1 MSGPENTSP
10 FFRRFIPSRC
20 VPLARRPCAGRLR
33 SGALRAGRLG
43 GRIQATFFRDRTPAV
58 GRIRVRP
65 VDGLKALLMVGVAA
79 FALFPFL
86 VVVGTSLKTLSEV
99 FQSPAT
105 LVPRII
111 VWQNYLDIF
120 VRIPMARHLVNSLI
134 IATGTTV
141 LNITTAAPAAYA
153 MARIRFRGRGVFGL
167 GILVMQM
174 FSPVIVLIPLFKM
187 MKALNLLDTYGG
199 LILVNTAVTLPFSI
213 WLLAGFFKRIPEEL
227 EDAAMIDG
235 LSRTGMLFR
244 IALPLTGPGLATTA
258 IFTFVTAWNEFIFA
272 LVLVSRREMQPITM
286 ALYSWEKNNVVE
298 WNYLMATAV
307 VATIPTVLL
316 FLLVRRRLTAGLMSG
331 AVKS

>member
-1 MSGPENTSP
+1 MGP
-10 FFRRFIPSRC
+10 F
-20 VPLARRPCAGRLR
+20 
-33 SGALRAGRLG
+33 
-43 GRIQATFFRDRTPAV
+43 
-58 GRIRVRP
+58 RVRP
-65 VDGLKALLMVGVAA
+65 AEVLRALLIAGVAA

-86 VVVGTSLKTLSEV
+86 VVAGTSLKTLGEV

-105 LVPRII
+105 LVPRLFA
-111 VWQNYLDIF
+111 WQNYVDVF
-120 VRIPMARHLVNSLI
+120 VRIPMARHLVNSMI

-141 LNITTAAPAAYA
+141 LNIALATPAAYA

-174 FSPVIVLIPLFKM
+174 FSPVIVLIPLFKV
-187 MKALNLLDTYGG
+187 MKALHLLDTYSG

-213 WLLAGFFKRIPEEL
+213 WILAGFFRHIPEEL

-258 IFTFVTAWNEFIFA
+258 IFAFVTAWNEFIFA

-286 ALYSWEKNNVVE
+286 ALYAWEKNNVVE
-298 WNYLMATAV
+298 WNLLMATAV
-307 VATIPTVLL
+307 VATVPTVLL
-316 FLLVRRRLTAGLMSG
+316 FLLVRKRLTSGLMSG

>member
-1 MSGPENTSP
+1 MLGP
-10 FFRRFIPSRC
+10 F
-20 VPLARRPCAGRLR
+20 
-33 SGALRAGRLG
+33 
-43 GRIQATFFRDRTPAV
+43 
-58 GRIRVRP
+58 RVRP
-65 VDGLKALLMVGVAA
+65 AEVLRALLIAGVAA

-86 VVVGTSLKTLSEV
+86 VVAGTSLKTLGEV

-105 LVPRII
+105 LVPRLFA
-111 VWQNYLDIF
+111 WQNYVDIF
-120 VRIPMARHLVNSLI
+120 VRIPMTRHLVNSMI

-141 LNITTAAPAAYA
+141 LNIAVATPAAYA

-174 FSPVIVLIPLFKM
+174 FSPVIVLIPLFKV
-187 MKALNLLDTYGG
+187 MKALHLLDTYSG

-213 WLLAGFFKRIPEEL
+213 WILAGFFRHIPEEL

-258 IFTFVTAWNEFIFA
+258 IFAFVTAWNEFIFA

-298 WNYLMATAV
+298 WNLLMATAV
-307 VATIPTVLL
+307 VATVPTVLL
-316 FLLVRRRLTAGLMSG
+316 FLLVRKRLTSGLMSG

>member
-1 MSGPENTSP
+1 MGP
-10 FFRRFIPSRC
+10 FQM
-20 VPLARRPCAGRLR
+20 RPAEV
-33 SGALRAGRLG
+33 LRA
-43 GRIQATFFRDRTPAV
+43 
-58 GRIRVRP
+58 
-65 VDGLKALLMVGVAA
+65 LLIAGVAA

-86 VVVGTSLKTLSEV
+86 VVAGTSLKTLGEV

-105 LVPRII
+105 LVPRLFA
-111 VWQNYLDIF
+111 WQNYVDIF
-120 VRIPMARHLVNSLI
+120 VRIPMTRHLVNSMI

-141 LNITTAAPAAYA
+141 LNIVVATPAAYA

-174 FSPVIVLIPLFKM
+174 FSPVIVLIPLFKV
-187 MKALNLLDTYGG
+187 MKAFHLLDTYSG

-213 WLLAGFFKRIPEEL
+213 WILAGFFRHIPEEL

-258 IFTFVTAWNEFIFA
+258 IFAFVTAWNEFIFA

-298 WNYLMATAV
+298 WNLLMATAV
-307 VATIPTVLL
+307 VATVPTVLL
-316 FLLVRRRLTAGLMSG
+316 FLLVRQRLTSGLMSG

>member
-1 MSGPENTSP
+1 MLGP
-10 FFRRFIPSRC
+10 FR
-20 VPLARRPCAGRLR
+20 VRPAD
-33 SGALRAGRLG
+33 ALRA
-43 GRIQATFFRDRTPAV
+43 
-58 GRIRVRP
+58 
-65 VDGLKALLMVGVAA
+65 LLIAGVAA

-86 VVVGTSLKTLSEV
+86 VVAGTSLKTLGEV

-105 LVPRII
+105 LVPRLFA
-111 VWQNYLDIF
+111 WQNYVDIF
-120 VRIPMARHLVNSLI
+120 VRIPMTRHLVNSMI

-141 LNITTAAPAAYA
+141 LNIVVATPAAYA

-174 FSPVIVLIPLFKM
+174 FSPVIVLIPLFKV
-187 MKALNLLDTYGG
+187 MKAFHLLDTYSG

-213 WLLAGFFKRIPEEL
+213 WILAGFFRHIPLEL

-258 IFTFVTAWNEFIFA
+258 IFAFVTAWNEFIFA

-286 ALYSWEKNNVVE
+286 ALYAWEKNNVVE
-298 WNYLMATAV
+298 WNLLMATAV
-307 VATIPTVLL
+307 VATVPTVLL
-316 FLLVRRRLTAGLMSG
+316 FLLVRKRLTAGLMSG

>member
-1 MSGPENTSP
+1 MAGVLQEGELTLGP
-10 FFRRFIPSRC
+10 
-20 VPLARRPCAGRLR
+20 V
-33 SGALRAGRLG
+33 
-43 GRIQATFFRDRTPAV
+43 
-58 GRIRVRP
+58 RVRP
-65 VDGLKALLMVGVAA
+65 AGVLRALLMAVVAA

-86 VVVGTSLKTLSEV
+86 VVAGTSLKTLGEV

-105 LVPRII
+105 LVPRLFA
-111 VWQNYLDIF
+111 WQNYVDIF
-120 VRIPMARHLVNSLI
+120 VRIPMTRHLVNSLI
-134 IATGTTV
+134 IAVGTTV
-141 LNITTAAPAAYA
+141 LNIAVATPAAYA
-153 MARIRFRGRGVFGL
+153 MARIRFRGRGAFGL

-174 FSPVIVLIPLFKM
+174 FSPVIVLIPLFKV
-187 MKALNLLDTYGG
+187 MKSLHLLDTYSG

-213 WLLAGFFKRIPEEL
+213 WILAGFFRRIPEEL

-258 IFTFVTAWNEFIFA
+258 IFAFVTAWNEFIFA
-272 LVLVSRREMQPITM
+272 LVLVSRRDMQPITM

-298 WNYLMATAV
+298 WNLLMATAV

-316 FLLVRRRLTAGLMSG
+316 FLLVRKRLTAGLMSG

>member
-1 MSGPENTSP
+1 MGP
-10 FFRRFIPSRC
+10 
-20 VPLARRPCAGRLR
+20 L
-33 SGALRAGRLG
+33 
-43 GRIQATFFRDRTPAV
+43 
-58 GRIRVRP
+58 RVRP
-65 VDGLKALLMVGVAA
+65 AEVLRALLIAGVAA

-86 VVVGTSLKTLSEV
+86 VVAGTSLKTLGEV

-105 LVPRII
+105 LVPRLFA
-111 VWQNYLDIF
+111 WQNYVDIF
-120 VRIPMARHLVNSLI
+120 VRIPMTRHLVNSMI

-141 LNITTAAPAAYA
+141 LNIVVATPAAYA

-174 FSPVIVLIPLFKM
+174 FSPVIVLIPLFKV
-187 MKALNLLDTYGG
+187 MKALHLLDTYSG

-213 WLLAGFFKRIPEEL
+213 WILAGFFRHIPEEL

-258 IFTFVTAWNEFIFA
+258 IFAFVTAWNEFIFA

-298 WNYLMATAV
+298 WNLLMATAV
-307 VATIPTVLL
+307 VATVPTVLL
-316 FLLVRRRLTAGLMSG
+316 FLLVRKRLTSGLMSG

>member
-1 MSGPENTSP
+1 MVGP
-10 FFRRFIPSRC
+10 F
-20 VPLARRPCAGRLR
+20 
-33 SGALRAGRLG
+33 
-43 GRIQATFFRDRTPAV
+43 
-58 GRIRVRP
+58 RVRP
-65 VDGLKALLMVGVAA
+65 AEVLRALLIAGVAA

-86 VVVGTSLKTLSEV
+86 VVAGTSLKSLGEV

-105 LVPRII
+105 LVPRLFA
-111 VWQNYLDIF
+111 WQNYVDIF
-120 VRIPMARHLVNSLI
+120 IRIPMTRHLVNSMI

-141 LNITTAAPAAYA
+141 LNIVVATPAAYA

-174 FSPVIVLIPLFKM
+174 FSPVIVLIPLFKV
-187 MKALNLLDTYGG
+187 MKALHLLDTYSG
-199 LILVNTAVTLPFSI
+199 LIMVNTAVTLPFSI
-213 WLLAGFFKRIPEEL
+213 WILAGFFRHIPEEL

-258 IFTFVTAWNEFIFA
+258 IFAFVTAWNEFIFA

-298 WNYLMATAV
+298 WNLLMATAV
-307 VATIPTVLL
+307 VATVPTVLL
-316 FLLVRRRLTAGLMSG
+316 FLLVRKRLTSGLMSG